1 MCHRSLC
8 YYYFGPVTEVN
19 ILDGHKCNY
28 GSLNGEIQSSAL
40 LYVGWRERILAP
52 LLKIIPTLLV
62 GAICTHTV
70 LRAILKILLL
80 LKLICVFFQR
90 QNIQLTRKNKCG
102 TEMLQGHSIFWLRQ
116 LNLTMG
122 SNLIA
127 IHRIRTTGSPIDLK
141 RAKNTKGKST

>member
-28 GSLNGEIQSSAL
+28 GSLNGEIQSSAS

-52 LLKIIPTLLV
+52 LLKVIPTLLV

-80 LKLICVFFQR
+80 LKLICVF
-90 QNIQLTRKNKCG
+90 LST
-102 TEMLQGHSIFWLRQ
+102 TEYSAYKKKQMWNRDAA
-116 LNLTMG
+116 G
-122 SNLIA
+122 SLCFMIETVKFND
-127 IHRIRTTGSPIDLK
+127 GLK
-141 RAKNTKGKST
+141 SHCHP